1 MAQQGSNEPLIGAPP
16 WIDPKEAL
24 RYKEMYRDLSHSVN
38 AVATSLAGLKFDVT
52 AIALGLTVVKADFT
66 LFKVD
71 EKGMTFRGKQIATF
85 PWADQKKHLENRIE
99 QAERTE
105 KKKLEKLNEDV
116 EKLKAIRKSVDEK
129 NTEARASKDKTVVY
143 ETRAELSKLMR
154 EAERTEKRIREKVAK
169 LGQTNALQ
177 MKLNRIKEMEK
188 KAEEARKNL
197 SADSRKTRTE
207 MSGLMRE
214 MRSVQ
219 NGLRNLSSSL

>member
-1 MAQQGSNEPLIGAPP
+1 MIGAPP

-105 KKKLEKLNEDV
+105 KRKLEALNKEV
-116 EKLKAIRKSVDEK
+116 EKLKAIRQRVDEK
-129 NTEARASKDKTVVY
+129 NTEARASKDKSVVY

-154 EAERTEKRIREKVAK
+154 DAERTEKRIRDKVAELSK
-169 LGQTNALQ
+169 TNALQ
-177 MKLNRIKEMEK
+177 TKLNRIKEMEK
-188 KAEEARKNL
+188 EAEKARKNL
-197 SADSRKTRTE
+197 AADARKTRTE
-207 MSGLMRE
+207 MNGLVRE
-214 MRSVQ
+214 MRTVQ

>member
-1 MAQQGSNEPLIGAPP
+1 MPQQGSDKPVLGTPP
-16 WIDPKEAL
+16 WIDPNESL
-24 RYKEMYRDLSHSVN
+24 RYKEMYRELSHTVN
-38 AVATSLAGLKFDVT
+38 GLATSLAVIKFDVT
-52 AIALGLTVVKADFT
+52 ALALGLTVVKADFT

-105 KKKLEKLNEDV
+105 HRKLKALNEEV
-116 EKLKAIRKSVDEK
+116 EKLKAIRQRVDEK

-154 EAERTEKRIREKVAK
+154 DAERTEKRIREKVAE
-169 LGQTNALQ
+169 LGKTNALQ

-188 KAEEARKNL
+188 KAEEARKNV
-197 SADSRKTRTE
+197 ATDARKTRSE
-207 MSGLMRE
+207 MNGLIRE

-219 NGLRNLSSSL
+219 NGLRNLSGSL